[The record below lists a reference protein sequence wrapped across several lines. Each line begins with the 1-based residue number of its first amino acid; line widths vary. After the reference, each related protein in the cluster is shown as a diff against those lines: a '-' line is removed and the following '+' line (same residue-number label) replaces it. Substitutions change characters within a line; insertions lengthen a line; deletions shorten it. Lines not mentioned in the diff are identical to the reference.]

1 MAGGIEVI
9 DNVATVT
16 PQEEHANVNV
26 ENVTVY
32 REGGET
38 VTGTAARIRY
48 ITVLASAWVE
58 CDEACKYS
66 QVVNVEGVTAN
77 DQVNINID
85 GNQALIFREK
95 DVGFYAEN
103 ENGVVTVF
111 AIGQKP
117 ENDYTFQVTIVEEE
131 HE

>member
-1 MAGGIEVI
+1 MAI
-9 DNVATVT
+9 DIYV
-16 PQEEHANVNV
+16 QEEQANVEVSNMTVVV
-26 ENVTVY
+26 EG
-32 REGGET
+32 EG
-38 VTGTAARIRY
+38 TGTSGAAARIRY
-48 ITVLASAWVE
+48 ITLLASAWVKCE
-58 CDEACKYS
+58 EDDKYS

-95 DVGFYAEN
+95 DVGFYTEN

-117 ENDYTFQVTIVEEE
+117 ENDYTFQVTIVEVE